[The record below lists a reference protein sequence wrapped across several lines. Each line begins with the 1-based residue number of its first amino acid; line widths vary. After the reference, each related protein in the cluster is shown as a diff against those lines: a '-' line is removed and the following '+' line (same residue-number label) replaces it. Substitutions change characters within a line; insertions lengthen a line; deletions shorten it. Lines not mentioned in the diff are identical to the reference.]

1 MQWNRSDKAASALA
15 ASMTGVVALSFG
27 SVFVRLGSADLSP
40 YAIAFNRLLLAAIV
54 FGIWNGCRAA
64 YQQLQGDPVKPIPYT
79 FQIVLLFFSAGALW
93 AATLASLF
101 WALTQTNV
109 AIAIVLHNLAPIFT
123 SLGAWMWIGQTFD
136 RKFRLGLGIAT
147 LGITLLELEEMQIG
161 TSRVQGDLAAIL
173 SAVFLAAYLLIVE
186 RLRTQFAALTIQMW
200 VCTVG
205 MVISLPLLL
214 ITEHQIFPQS
224 VSSWVAVLSLV
235 CICQV
240 LGHGFL
246 TFSLASLSSVT
257 VSLVHLLDPIFGSML
272 AWFVFGER
280 LSLWSWG
287 GFAVVLAGLYLTIS
301 SQVAVDMPQNELE
314 NG

>member
-1 MQWNRSDKAASALA
+1 MQWNGSNKAAGALA
-15 ASMTGVVALSFG
+15 ASLTGVVALSFG
-27 SVFVRLGSADLSP
+27 SVFVKLGSHDLSP

-54 FGIWNGCRAA
+54 FGIWNGCRTA
-64 YQQLQGDPVKPIPYT
+64 YQQLQGKSAEPTPYT
-79 FQIVLLFFSAGALW
+79 LQIVLLFLSAGMLW
-93 AATLASLF
+93 TATLASLF

-123 SLGAWMWIGQTFD
+123 SLGAWVWVGQTFD
-136 RKFRLGLGIAT
+136 RKFKLGMGIAI
-147 LGITLLELEEMQIG
+147 LGTTLLELEEMQIG
-161 TSRVQGDLAAIL
+161 IGRVQGDLAAIL
-173 SAVFLAAYLLIVE
+173 SAVFLAAYLLVVE

-205 MVISLPLLL
+205 MLISLPLLL
-214 ITEHQIFPQS
+214 LTQNQIFPQS
-224 VSSWVAVLSLV
+224 VNGWVAVLCLV
-235 CICQV
+235 CVCQV

-272 AWFVFGER
+272 AWLIFGER

-287 GFAVVLAGLYLTIS
+287 GFAVVLSGLYLTIS
-301 SQVAVDMPQNELE
+301 SQVAVDMSQNELE